1 MARGDSARPFVCAL
15 ELEPALYIRWGG
27 TVEAANVARCL
38 PIAPRVQVGR
48 RLEFEAAPFQ
58 LSARSS
64 LGRHLGAYSESTPSG
79 EQPGAPAGEP
89 IYVEGSLCL
98 MDNKEESPAQRAA
111 FAVGQVT
118 A

>member
-1 MARGDSARPFVCAL
+1 MAEGDGARPFVCAL
-15 ELEPALYIRWGG
+15 ELEPALEIRWGS
-27 TVEAANVARCL
+27 TVEAANVERCL

-48 RLEFEAAPFQ
+48 CLEFEAAQFQ

-64 LGRHLGAYSESTPSG
+64 LDRHLSAYAESAPSG
-79 EQPGAPAGEP
+79 EQIGAPAGEP
-89 IYVEGSLCL
+89 LHVEGSLLL
-98 MDNKEESPAQRAA
+98 MGNKEESPAQRAA